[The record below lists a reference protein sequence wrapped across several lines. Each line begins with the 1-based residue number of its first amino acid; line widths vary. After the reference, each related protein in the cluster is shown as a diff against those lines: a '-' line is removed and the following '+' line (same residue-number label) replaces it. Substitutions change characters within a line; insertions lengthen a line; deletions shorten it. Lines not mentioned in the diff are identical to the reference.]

1 MTIKKKHWIILIVIA
16 VAIAIGLTLY
26 FLLRP
31 TAYYPESIDPRTL
44 HASPAN
50 KEMLV
55 GFWQKDGHVFYRFE
69 PDGKGHTWDVDDDI
83 TEDEAS
89 PFSWEAYEEAIMMTY
104 KLRIRGIVP
113 RYYEL
118 DQLSPFDLRFHD
130 TYSNYALEQV
140 EEQMAMEDE
149 QSPD

>member
-1 MTIKKKHWIILIVIA
+1 MTIKKKHWIILVIVA

-55 GFWQKDGHVFYRFE
+55 GLWQKDGHVFYRFE

-118 DQLSPFDLRFHD
+118 DQLSSFDLRFHD
-130 TYSNYALEQV
+130 TYSNYALERV

>member
-1 MTIKKKHWIILIVIA
+1 MKKKHWIILVIVA
-16 VAIAIGLTLY
+16 AAIAIGLALY

-55 GFWQKDGHVFYRFE
+55 GLWQKDGHVFYRFE

-83 TEDEAS
+83 TEEEAS
-89 PFSWEAYEEAIMMTY
+89 PFNWEAYEEAIMMTY

-118 DQLSPFDLRFHD
+118 DQLNLFDLRFHD
-130 TYSNYALEQV
+130 TYSSYALERV
-140 EEQMAMEDE
+140 EEQVAMEGE
-149 QSPD
+149 QSPN

>member
-1 MTIKKKHWIILIVIA
+1 MTIKKKHWIILVIVA

-55 GFWQKDGHVFYRFE
+55 GLWQKDGHVFYRFE
-69 PDGKGHTWDVDDDI
+69 HDGKGHTWDVDDDI

-130 TYSNYALEQV
+130 TYSNYALERV

>member
-1 MTIKKKHWIILIVIA
+1 MTLKKKHWIILIVIA

-55 GFWQKDGHVFYRFE
+55 GPWQKDGHVFYRFE

-130 TYSNYALEQV
+130 TYSNYALERV

>member
-1 MTIKKKHWIILIVIA
+1 MTIKKKHWIILVIVA

-55 GFWQKDGHVFYRFE
+55 GLWQKDGHVFYRFE

-89 PFSWEAYEEAIMMTY
+89 PFSWEAYEEATSTCASTTPIPTMPLSV
-104 KLRIRGIVP
+104 LRNRWRWRTNKAPTKNVI
-113 RYYEL
+113 
-118 DQLSPFDLRFHD
+118 D
-130 TYSNYALEQV
+130 
-140 EEQMAMEDE
+140 
-149 QSPD
+149 

>member
-55 GFWQKDGHVFYRFE
+55 GLWQKDGHVFYRFE

-89 PFSWEAYEEAIMMTY
+89 PFSWESYEEAIMMTY

-130 TYSNYALEQV
+130 TYSNYALERV

>member
-1 MTIKKKHWIILIVIA
+1 MKKKHWIILIIVALVIA
-16 VAIAIGLTLY
+16 LALTLY

-50 KEMLV
+50 KEMLT
-55 GFWQKDGHVFYRFE
+55 GLWQKDGHIFYRFE

-83 TEDEAS
+83 TEDEAAT
-89 PFSWEAYEEAIMMTY
+89 FNWEAYEGAIMMTY

-118 DQLSPFDLRFHD
+118 DQLNAFDLRFHD
-130 TYSNYALEQV
+130 TYSSYALERVDEQV
-140 EEQMAMEDE
+140 AMEGE
-149 QSPD
+149 